1 MTNKIVIYNI
11 DSEGAS
17 KKEGEITTILNQ
29 PISGLLSC
37 SWANP
42 QYGKVIAVSTIQ
54 GKVFILKENNG
65 IWETVFN
72 LESSKFFP
80 SILKFN
86 PYFSDVLILAVG
98 YSDGKVAIIKYSHDR
113 FETYSTQC
121 HTFGVTGINWLY
133 NNEKTDVYLIT
144 GGNDGNISCWTL
156 NKNCSLSNNSNLEKN
171 STSLIKG
178 LDVVYTE
185 DDGVNN
191 IIAFDEDDEIYC
203 WINKVNKSEFTS
215 RKLDF
220 NPDQKPSAI
229 NHITLS
235 PCGKLISISYIE
247 GVILYKQNQETKF
260 WEIISTSNNEGQM
273 ISFN

>member
-86 PYFSDVLILAVG
+86 PYFSDALILAVG

-121 HTFGVTGINWLY
+121 HTFGVTGLNWLY
-133 NNEKTDVYLIT
+133 NNDKTDVYLIT
-144 GGNDGNISCWTL
+144 SGNDGNISCWTL

-171 STSLIKG
+171 STSSIKG

-215 RKLDF
+215 QKLDF

-260 WEIISTSNNEGQM
+260 WEIISTSNNDGQM

>member
-80 SILKFN
+80 SLLKFN

>member
-86 PYFSDVLILAVG
+86 PYFSDALILAVG

-121 HTFGVTGINWLY
+121 HTFGVTGLNWLY

-171 STSLIKG
+171 STSSIKG

-203 WINKVNKSEFTS
+203 WINKVSKSEFTS
-215 RKLDF
+215 LKLDF

-260 WEIISTSNNEGQM
+260 WELISTSNNEGQM